1 MQIIG
6 RVVATLSLCLL
17 AATAWSQS
25 AKVDV
30 TFSHVGADAWGKR
43 LAAAFRNELMA
54 SKRMRLVSTSS
65 DRIGIY
71 LVTTATG
78 NGTAYSATW
87 TLGGM
92 TDDGYLTSKVGLC
105 ASEAIRPCVRSLLA
119 ETDKHAMVLYSVRH
133 QATPAR

>member
-1 MQIIG
+1 MQFIG
-6 RVVATLSLCLL
+6 RVAATLSLCLF
-17 AATAWSQS
+17 AATVWSQT

-43 LAAAFRNELMA
+43 LAAVFRNELMA
-54 SKRMRLVSTSS
+54 SKRMRLVTTSS
-65 DRIGIY
+65 DRIGVY
-71 LVTTATG
+71 LVTTANGT
-78 NGTAYSATW
+78 GTAYSATW

-105 ASEAIRPCVRSLLA
+105 ANDAIRACVRSLLA

-133 QATPAR
+133 QSAPAR